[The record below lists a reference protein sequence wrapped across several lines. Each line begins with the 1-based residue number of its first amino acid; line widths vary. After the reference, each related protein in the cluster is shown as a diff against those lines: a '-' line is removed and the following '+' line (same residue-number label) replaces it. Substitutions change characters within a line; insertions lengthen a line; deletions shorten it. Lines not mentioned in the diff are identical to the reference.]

1 MPTTQAL
8 YRGAVQAQG
17 NDIQEDGGYTCS
29 WAQDIPVTDQE
40 GLDFLAKIEGQ
51 CNDSQKEQRNTAFAK
66 ARRFINNAAKDG
78 GVVPEKSS
86 ISFSNR
92 DPKPRNARVDIA
104 IASGLTFVLSPSKT
118 IK

>member
-17 NDIQEDGGYTCS
+17 DDITQDGGYTCS
-29 WAQDIPVTDQE
+29 WAQNTPVTVQE
-40 GLDFLAKIEGQ
+40 GLKFLAKIEGQ
-51 CNDSQKEQRNTAFAK
+51 CNASQKEQRNIAFAK

-86 ISFSNR
+86 ISFYNR
-92 DPKPRNARVDIA
+92 DPKPKNARVDIA
-104 IASGLTFVLSPSKT
+104 IASGLTFVSSKT
-118 IK
+118 VK